1 MRYEATL
8 RASRRSMA
16 CVILTSTVHGKRLRS
31 ATGCCSLNLT
41 MCCASRRSGRGSLQ
55 RVQPDSFRSPAPVF
69 DLLSSTS
76 KLVAIHS
83 QPLADQLPSAI
94 DETSEWK
101 LLVNSTHACNA
112 TGMRQPIHVG
122 AERRIRSV
130 WLGVVG
136 GGSLPANTS
145 ASPSMW

>member
-8 RASRRSMA
+8 RASRRPMA

-41 MCCASRRSGRGSLQ
+41 MCCASLRSGRHSLQ

-69 DLLSSTS
+69 DLLSSIS

-83 QPLADQLPSAI
+83 QPLADQLPV
-94 DETSEWK
+94 

-136 GGSLPANTS
+136 GRQFTCEHVTA
-145 ASPSMW
+145 